1 LQTPFTIQA
10 KALLRKNLQ
19 QQRRAVCTNVFI
31 VVTPIFF
38 CILLFVLQ
46 KVINNALDKPD
57 NRCGCLCLSCC
68 STPSNGGPQTCRV
81 PTTEDPCQGWE
92 DCQEYDTNQC
102 GFQYSDADQAGF
114 CAVPSPSIW
123 PALFSIPSPGYLA
136 HPYSPKGAV
145 LVTGQDE
152 TLVNSL
158 NLFADPNITAADTTA
173 AANFAALGQE
183 TGAVYAGAL
192 SLLGIVLGS
201 FKKFSLYNYYIEPAF
216 IPTDSYNGSL
226 SLLVSDATSASTR
239 SANDLVSTT
248 IDSLSNGAVSVSVGP
263 LAMDQVFLPTADDI
277 NQQLYCG
284 YADAR
289 CNSTSEINGYVGAYD
304 FGNTNPVNGTYSVR
318 MWYNATRRYGD
329 GGQQPTQAVRVHGAL
344 NAATDAFLQKAI
356 NPSGTAA
363 TSTIGG
369 GFARLA
375 GLMEM
380 PKPSTSLT
388 LDIAS
393 LVGTLFYCWL
403 LQLLLPVM
411 LSTLVSE
418 KEGRLR
424 TMMKMH
430 GLGDAAYWAIQYL
443 WYFLVNMVYVWILI
457 GVGSAIQL
465 AFFTRTEYSFQ
476 FVFFLLWVLCL
487 VAFTFLLATIF
498 RSARTAVVVAFL
510 YVFASGLIGYL
521 LLQSFVAAGH
531 WWAVFFNI
539 VPGFALYRGL
549 FEISQYAFRAAYSET
564 QGMTWAKLGD
574 SGNGL
579 PAVMGFFAAEAVIFL
594 LLAWYLEQVIP
605 GGVGVPRHPL
615 FFLGKKYKSELA
627 GEVNGTGVNGASNG
641 AVEKS
646 AAGATTA
653 TETNSNNES
662 VGVAMEPV
670 DVATER
676 QRVADLVAVHR
687 SSIASTSS
695 SLESTAILV
704 QNLQKV
710 FPGKLKKVAVRDLTM
725 AVARGE
731 VFGLLGPNGAG
742 KSTTLNILTG
752 FLQPTS
758 GNALVQ
764 GYDIRTEMENI
775 YGIMGVCP
783 QDNLLW
789 PQLTAREHL
798 SFYGRL
804 KGLTSPKLE
813 AAVEAGLRAVNLWNG
828 GVVDKQVKTFSGGMK
843 RRLSVAISLIGDP
856 QVVYLD
862 EPSTGLDPSSRQNL
876 WSVVK
881 SAKAGRG
888 IILTTHSMEE
898 AAALCDR
905 LGIFVDGQLVCIGAP
920 KELTARYG
928 GYLVFTATTAP
939 GGEAAIEAFV
949 HRLSPSAKLTYA
961 VGETFKYELSTSEVS
976 LSTVFGEM
984 ESAVKSGQVQ
994 ILDWGVANATLEE
1007 VFIKFAKSIG
1017 AEGGN

>member
-1 LQTPFTIQA
+1 
-10 KALLRKNLQ
+10 
-19 QQRRAVCTNVFI
+19 
-31 VVTPIFF
+31 
-38 CILLFVLQ
+38 
-46 KVINNALDKPD
+46 
-57 NRCGCLCLSCC
+57 
-68 STPSNGGPQTCRV
+68 V
-81 PTTEDPCQGWE
+81 PTVEDPCRAWE
-92 DCQEYDTNQC
+92 DCEEFDDSQC
-102 GFQYSDADQAGF
+102 GFQYSDAEQAGF
-114 CAVPSPSIW
+114 CAVPNPSIW
-123 PALFSIPSPGYLA
+123 PALFTIPSPGFLA
-136 HPYSPKGAV
+136 HPFSPKGAV
-145 LVTGQDE
+145 LVTGQDQAIAQ
-152 TLVNSL
+152 TL
-158 NLFADPNITAADTTA
+158 NLFPDPNVTAADQAA
-173 AANFAALGQE
+173 AANFAALGE
-183 TGAVYAGAL
+183 ESGAFYAGAL
-192 SLLGIVLGS
+192 SLLDIVLGS
-201 FKKFSLYNYYIEPAF
+201 FQKFPLFNYYIEPAF
-216 IPTDSYNGSL
+216 VPTDTYNGSL
-226 SLLVSDATSASTR
+226 SLLVTDATAPGTISATG
-239 SANDLVSTT
+239 LVSAAV
-248 IDSLSNGAVSVSVGP
+248 DSLANGAVNVSVSP
-263 LAMDQVFLPTADDI
+263 LGMEQVFLPTVDDI
-277 NQQLYCG
+277 NSQLYCG
-284 YADAR
+284 YEEAR
-289 CNSTSEINGYVGAYD
+289 CSGTTETNGYVGAYD
-304 FGNTNPVNGTYSVR
+304 FRNTNPENGTFSVR
-318 MWYNATRRYGD
+318 VWYNATDRYGG
-329 GGQQPTQAVRVHGAL
+329 GGQQPTQAVRVHMAL
-344 NAATDAFLQKAI
+344 NAATDAFLQQAI
-356 NPSGTAA
+356 TNNDPSAPPAA
-363 TSTIGG
+363 EEVGG
-369 GFARLA
+369 AFARLA
-375 GLMEM
+375 GIMEM

-411 LSTLVSE
+411 LATLVAE

-430 GLGDAAYWAIQYL
+430 GLGDVAYWAIQYL
-443 WYFLVNMVYVWILI
+443 WYFVVNMIYVWILI

-465 AFFTRTEYSFQ
+465 AFFTRTQYSFQ

-487 VAFTFLLATIF
+487 VAFTFLLATLF
-498 RSARTAVVVAFL
+498 KSARTAVVVAFL

-521 LLQSFVAAGH
+521 LLQNFVASGY
-531 WWAVFFNI
+531 WWAVLFNI

-549 FEISQYAFRAAYSET
+549 FEISQYAFRAAYSGTE
-564 QGMTWAKLGD
+564 GMTWAKLSD
-574 SGNGL
+574 PGNGL

-594 LLAWYLEQVIP
+594 LLAWYLEQVLP

-615 FFLGKKYKSELA
+615 FFLGKKFKSELSGGQMSKTVA
-627 GEVNGTGVNGASNG
+627 TNGTTNGG
-641 AVEKS
+641 APDDG
-646 AAGATTA
+646 AAA
-653 TETNSNNES
+653 ES
-662 VGVAMEPV
+662 GNDAVGVPIEPA
-670 DVATER
+670 DVAAER
-676 QRVADLVAVHR
+676 QRVADLVTVHR
-687 SSIASTSS
+687 SSVASTTSS
-695 SLESTAILV
+695 SADETAILV

-710 FPGKLKKVAVRDLTM
+710 FPGKVKKVAVRDLTM

-764 GYDIRTEMENI
+764 GHNIRTEMENI

-798 SFYGRL
+798 SFYARL
-804 KGLTSPKLE
+804 KGLTTPKLE

-898 AAALCDR
+898 AAVLCDR
-905 LGIFVDGQLVCIGAP
+905 LGIFVNGQLVCIGAP

-928 GYLVFTATTAP
+928 GYLVFTATTVP
-939 GGEAAIEAFV
+939 GGEAAVQAFV
-949 HRLSPSAKLTYA
+949 HSLSPSAKLTYA
-961 VGETFKYELSTSEVS
+961 VGGTRKYELLTSEVS

-984 ESAVKSGQVQ
+984 EKAVRNGEVQ
-994 ILDWGVANATLEE
+994 IVDWGIANATLEE
-1007 VFIKFAKSIG
+1007 VFLKFAKSIG

>member
-1 LQTPFTIQA
+1 
-10 KALLRKNLQ
+10 
-19 QQRRAVCTNVFI
+19 
-31 VVTPIFF
+31 
-38 CILLFVLQ
+38 
-46 KVINNALDKPD
+46 
-57 NRCGCLCLSCC
+57 
-68 STPSNGGPQTCRV
+68 V
-81 PTTEDPCQGWE
+81 PTIEDPCRAWE
-92 DCQEYDTNQC
+92 DCEEYDESQC
-102 GFQYSDADQAGF
+102 GFQYSDAEQAGF
-114 CAVPSPSIW
+114 CAVPNPSIW
-123 PALFSIPSPGYLA
+123 PAMFSIPSPGFLA

-145 LVTGQDE
+145 LVTGQDQ
-152 TLVNSL
+152 TLAQAL
-158 NLFADPNITAADTTA
+158 NLFPDPNVTAADQVA
-173 AANFAALGQE
+173 AANFADLGE
-183 TGAVYAGAL
+183 ESGAVYAGAL
-192 SLLGIVLGS
+192 SLLDIVLGS
-201 FKKFSLYNYYIEPAF
+201 FKKFQLFNYYIEPAF
-216 IPTDSYNGSL
+216 VPTDKYNGSL
-226 SLLVSDATSASTR
+226 SLLANDATDPGTISATELA
-239 SANDLVSTT
+239 SAGLN
-248 IDSLSNGAVSVSVGP
+248 SLANGAVSVSVSP
-263 LAMDQVFLPTADDI
+263 LGMDQVFLPTVDDI
-277 NQQLYCG
+277 NSQLYCG
-284 YADAR
+284 YKDAR
-289 CNSTSEINGYVGAYD
+289 CNGTTETNGYIGAYD
-304 FGNTNPVNGTYSVR
+304 FGNTNPDNGTFSVR
-318 MWYNATRRYGD
+318 VWYNATGRYGN
-329 GGQQPTQAVRVHGAL
+329 GGQQPTQGVRVHRAL
-344 NAATDAFLQKAI
+344 NAATGAFLQQALNNDPVPI
-356 NPSGTAA
+356 TAG
-363 TSTIGG
+363 SDVGG
-369 GFARLA
+369 AFARLA
-375 GLMEM
+375 GIMEM

-411 LSTLVSE
+411 LSTLVAE
-418 KEGRLR
+418 KEGKLR

-487 VAFTFLLATIF
+487 VAFTFLLAAIF
-498 RSARTAVVVAFL
+498 KSARTAVVVAFL

-521 LLQSFVAAGH
+521 LLQRFVASGH

-549 FEISQYAFRAAYSET
+549 FEISQYAFRAAYSGTE
-564 QGMTWAKLGD
+564 GMTWAKLSD
-574 SGNGL
+574 PGNGL

-594 LLAWYLEQVIP
+594 VLAWYLEQVLP

-615 FFLGKKYKSELA
+615 FFLGKKYKSELSGGKINEHGA
-627 GEVNGTGVNGASNG
+627 TNGNGT
-641 AVEKS
+641 
-646 AAGATTA
+646 AAEERDVGNDDA
-653 TETNSNNES
+653 
-662 VGVAMEPV
+662 VGVPIEPE
-670 DVATER
+670 DVASER
-676 QRVADLVAVHR
+676 QRVADLVTVHR
-687 SSIASTSS
+687 SSVTSTTSS
-695 SLESTAILV
+695 TADETAILV
-704 QNLQKV
+704 QNLQKI
-710 FPGKLKKVAVRDLTM
+710 FPGGKIKKIAVRDLTM
-725 AVARGE
+725 AVSRGE

-752 FLQPTS
+752 FLQPSS

-764 GYDIRTEMENI
+764 GHDIRTEMEAI

-804 KGLTSPKLE
+804 KGLTTPKLE

-928 GYLVFTATTAP
+928 GYLVFTATTVP
-939 GGEAAIEAFV
+939 GSEAALQALV

-961 VGETFKYELSTSEVS
+961 VGRTRKYELLTSEVS

-984 ESAVKSGQVQ
+984 EHAIKHGQVH

-1007 VFIKFAKSIG
+1007 VFLKFAKSIG

>member
-1 LQTPFTIQA
+1 
-10 KALLRKNLQ
+10 
-19 QQRRAVCTNVFI
+19 
-31 VVTPIFF
+31 
-38 CILLFVLQ
+38 
-46 KVINNALDKPD
+46 
-57 NRCGCLCLSCC
+57 
-68 STPSNGGPQTCRV
+68 
-81 PTTEDPCQGWE
+81 
-92 DCQEYDTNQC
+92 
-102 GFQYSDADQAGF
+102 
-114 CAVPSPSIW
+114 VPSPSIW
-123 PALFSIPSPGYLA
+123 PAMFSIPSPGYLA

-145 LVTGQDE
+145 LVTGQDQAL
-152 TLVNSL
+152 TQAM
-158 NLFADPNITAADTTA
+158 NLFPDPNVTTADQIA

-183 TGAVYAGAL
+183 SGAAYAGAL
-192 SLLGIVLGS
+192 SLLGILLGS
-201 FKKFSLYNYYIEPAF
+201 FKKFTLYGYYIEPAF
-216 IPTDSYNGSL
+216 VPTDNYNASL
-226 SLLVSDATSASTR
+226 SVLVTDTTAPSTTSATALVSS
-239 SANDLVSTT
+239 T
-248 IDSLSNGAVSVSVGP
+248 IDGLANGAVSVSVGP
-263 LAMDQVFLPTADDI
+263 LGVDQVFVPSADEI
-277 NQQLYCG
+277 NSQLYCG
-284 YADAR
+284 YSEAR
-289 CNSTSEINGYVGAYD
+289 CNNTFETNGYINAYD
-304 FGNTNPVNGTYSVR
+304 FGNTNPSNGTYSVR
-318 MWYNATRRYGD
+318 MWYNETDRYGD

-344 NAATDAFLQKAI
+344 NAATGAFLKDAVTTLLP
-356 NPSGTAA
+356 NSVSTAT
-363 TSTIGG
+363 TSAL
-369 GFARLA
+369 ARLA
-375 GLMEM
+375 GIMEM

-443 WYFLVNMVYVWILI
+443 WYFLVNMIYVWILI

-476 FVFFLLWVLCL
+476 FVFFLLWVACL

-521 LLQSFVAAGH
+521 LLQSFVAAGR

-549 FEISQYAFRAAYSET
+549 FEISQYAFRAAYSGD
-564 QGMTWAKLGD
+564 QGMTWAKLSD
-574 SGNGL
+574 PGNGL
-579 PAVMGFFAAEAVIFL
+579 PAVMGFFAVEAVLFL
-594 LLAWYLEQVIP
+594 LLAWYLEQVLP

-627 GEVNGTGVNGASNG
+627 G
-641 AVEKS
+641 
-646 AAGATTA
+646 AAQN
-653 TETNSNNES
+653 TNSNVAEKNS
-662 VGVAMEPV
+662 NTNGVAVSDSTSAADAVGVPIEPA

-695 SLESTAILV
+695 SLEDTAILV

-710 FPGKLKKVAVRDLTM
+710 FPGKMKKIAVRDLTL
-725 AVARGE
+725 AVSRGE

-764 GYDIRTEMENI
+764 GSDIRTDMDQI

-789 PQLTAREHL
+789 DRLTAREHL

-804 KGLTSPKLE
+804 KGLTTPKLE

-939 GGEAAIEAFV
+939 GGEAAVEELV
-949 HRLSPSAKLTYA
+949 RRLSPSAKLTYA
-961 VGETFKYELSTSEVS
+961 VGGTRKYELSTSEVS

-984 ESAVKSGQVQ
+984 EQAVKKGQLN